1 MLVRK
6 SWATPRHAADKGLLL
21 RDTKRDIAADAAACA
36 SWLTGRGRDHLRPS
50 REEWRRLVKA
60 RRQRAATMQGVGNR
74 PIMRNG
80 QNKPKRRSNN
90 HPKSHTPIVPVY
102 QFHRTD
108 SK

>member
-50 REEWRRLVKA
+50 REESRRLVKA
-60 RRQRAATMQGVGNR
+60 RRQRAAPIQGVR
-74 PIMRNG
+74 KRRIMRNG
-80 QNKPKRRSNN
+80 PNKRLARR
-90 HPKSHTPIVPVY
+90 HHHRQSHKPLVRVN
-102 QFHRTD
+102 
-108 SK
+108 